1 MEAPDRFQL
10 QERFEQS
17 RGGRLL
23 ISAFIVVT
31 LACVL
36 VSNLPAGR
44 AQQRAYDIAQ
54 PYLLASGLDQSWR
67 IFAPNPRSE
76 VLYLEARVVRA
87 DGSVSIW
94 RTPTSGPLI
103 GGYRDS
109 HWRKFVEHAVLRD
122 NGTPDGGW
130 PALWRTIALYVA
142 RQEGGHDG
150 ARPVQVTLIRRW
162 AQEIP
167 PGKGPPYLTPFQN
180 TPYYTLTLGVQPHGP
195 RR

>member
-1 MEAPDRFQL
+1 MEAPDRLQL
-10 QERFEQS
+10 QERLEHS
-17 RGGRLL
+17 RGGRVL
-23 ISAFIVVT
+23 ITAFIVVT

-36 VSNLPAGR
+36 VSNLPEGR
-44 AQQRAYDIAQ
+44 AQQRAYDVAQ
-54 PYLLASGLDQSWR
+54 PFLNLSGLDQRWR

-122 NGTPDGGW
+122 DDTFDDGW
-130 PALWRTIALYVA
+130 PYLWRTIALYAA
-142 RQEGGHDG
+142 RQEAGHG
-150 ARPVQVTLIRRW
+150 ARPVQVTLIRRS

-167 PGKGPPYLTPFQN
+167 PGKGPPYLTPFQD